1 MFFRLTNTKQTS
13 VVGYTDWRTCCSR
26 SFPGLYLGKDGKC
39 ISIGCSRPAPRS
51 PGTSFF
57 QSVSIKLLK
66 KYRRWF
72 HFRRTVCGEC
82 DSTFETRDLLER
94 TWVWNLTKLLFKS
107 EECGTTFKPKRI
119 FSDSNFTGL
128 QKDCLMKEWLQ
139 LMWKNFC
146 RKLQN

>member
-1 MFFRLTNTKQTS
+1 MIFSGGSEHNGQQGLWSVHGGNELSAICNTCDTKFSQEEYLRKHKESVHRGNILTCMICDKQNVLVRLVTIDLT
-13 VVGYTDWRTCCSR
+13 W
-26 SFPGLYLGKDGKC
+26 
-39 ISIGCSRPAPRS
+39 
-51 PGTSFF
+51 
-57 QSVSIKLLK
+57 
-66 KYRRWF
+66 
-72 HFRRTVCGEC
+72 TVCGEC
-82 DSTFETRDLLER
+82 DSTFETRDLLEC